1 MFELNSLLLSVVLLL
16 AIGLLFTFIYYVIKD
31 RQTRMAIIYAR
42 RILNAGQ
49 ADSEE
54 QFRSVYRRLAT
65 TRNDLEATMLW
76 KKLDELRDLAGM
88 HAAK

>member
-1 MFELNSLLLSVVLLL
+1 MSELNSLLLSVLVLL
-16 AIGLLFTFIYYVIKD
+16 AIGVFFTFIYYVIND
-31 RQTRMAIIYAR
+31 RQTRIAIIYAR

-65 TRNDLEATMLW
+65 TRNDLEAAKLW
-76 KKLDELRDLAGM
+76 KELDELRELTGIRTT
-88 HAAK
+88 K